1 MEGKIVYFE
10 KTGAE
15 NTEAVLRIA
24 KLRADELG
32 IGTIL
37 VASTRGD
44 TAVRATEVFQGKR
57 VVVVSRTSGRI
68 EPNIWE
74 FTEENRLKL
83 ASNGTVVLNSI
94 EAFSGVDRAMRKK
107 FNMYL
112 LADVIAYTLR
122 IFGTG
127 LTIACEI
134 SLMAADAGLVRTGED
149 VIAIAGSHRGADTA
163 IVLKPVN
170 SADFFDLRVKEILC
184 KPLLTS
190 VAQAPAA
197 AGAAA
202 AMTAPAHPHH

>member
-1 MEGKIVYFE
+1 MDGKIVYFE
-10 KTGAE
+10 KSGAE
-15 NTEAVLRIA
+15 NTEEVLRIA

-32 IGTIL
+32 IGTIV

-44 TAVRATEVFQGKR
+44 TAVRAAEVFKGKK
-57 VVVVSRTSGRI
+57 VVVVSRTTGRI

-74 FTEENRLKL
+74 FTEENRHKL
-83 ASNGTVVLNSI
+83 AGKGVVVLNSI

-127 LTIACEI
+127 LMVACES

-149 VIAIAGSHRGADTA
+149 IIAIAGSHRGADTA

-170 SADFFDLRVKEILC
+170 SADFFDLRIKEILC

-190 VAQAPAA
+190 VAPAPAA
-197 AGAAA
+197 APA
-202 AMTAPAHPHH
+202 APAHPHH